1 MLDVLLAMDP
11 RCPMRRIPDWT
22 SLDAAARRD
31 WQAKARE
38 RVSAL
43 NTVLNAFVEIE
54 PGKPRSSGT
63 LDGMPYAAKDMLRTP
78 AHRPSGGLAEA
89 GDLGI
94 AGNSDLLGRL
104 DEVGADRIGYTQM
117 TELAYEP
124 SGFNSSRGR
133 VKNPWSLDH
142 VSGGSSSG
150 SAAAVASG
158 AVAVALG
165 SDTGGSLRIPAH
177 CCGITAWKPTY
188 GLVSTRGAMALAPSL
203 DTIGILARSA
213 NDLLP
218 AATILAD
225 LTESKSIRSIV
236 ALRDIAAL
244 CAPDIASACS
254 DMMGA
259 LSGLGV
265 GIEQRDALPAIEAA
279 DAHALTIMFAESAR
293 VHRARIDDPAVAP
306 VLRRRLAK
314 GLEVADNTLAASIQA
329 RPRLIAD
336 FEDQVLAGVDA
347 AMLPVMAIPTPTA
360 DECDPDSGQFSAKTL
375 YAMSRLTRFVN
386 LLGFPAVALPAGFDA
401 RGLPVAMQIIGGR
414 GSDLALIELA
424 RHVQSKTEW
433 HGRAPAAV
441 VHLLPQLESAP

>member
-1 MLDVLLAMDP
+1 
-11 RCPMRRIPDWT
+11 MRRIPDWT

-31 WQAKARE
+31 WQLRARG
-38 RVSAL
+38 RANAL
-43 NTVLNAFVEIE
+43 NAALNAFIEIE
-54 PGKPRSSGT
+54 PEQARPGGA
-63 LDGMPYAAKDMLRTP
+63 LDGMPYAAKDMLQTV
-78 AHRPSGGLAEA
+78 AHRPSGGLAQA

-94 AGNSDLLGRL
+94 AGNSDLLDRL
-104 DEVGADRIGYTQM
+104 DEAGADRIGFTQM

-124 SGFNSSRGR
+124 SGFNSTCGR

-142 VSGGSSSG
+142 VPGGSSSG

-177 CCGITAWKPTY
+177 CCGITAWKPTN
-188 GLVSTRGAMALAPSL
+188 GSVSTRGAMSLAPSL
-203 DTIGILARSA
+203 DTIGVLARSA
-213 NDLLP
+213 ADLLP
-218 AATILAD
+218 LTTILAD
-225 LTESKSIRSIV
+225 LPESRPIRSV
-236 ALRDIAAL
+236 VVVRDVAAL

-254 DMMGA
+254 DMTGA
-259 LSGLGV
+259 LSGLKIAV
-265 GIEQRDALPAIEAA
+265 EQRDALPAIETI

-293 VHRARIDDPAVAP
+293 VHRARISDPAVAA

-314 GLEVADNTLAASIQA
+314 GLEVADDTLAASIQA

-336 FEDQVLAGVDA
+336 FEEQVLAGADA

-360 DECDPDSGQFSAKTL
+360 AECDPDSDHFSPKTL

-401 RGLPVAMQIIGGR
+401 RGLPVAMQIIGQR
-414 GSDLALIELA
+414 GSDLALIELV

-441 VHLLPQLESAP
+441 AHLLLELESAS